1 VLKIKASATSTL
13 AALVL
18 SACAPSIP
26 VQSTQLA
33 PLTAMRQHERVRVVT
48 SVAVRL
54 ETGYSRKVS
63 GGSVWRPVGEV
74 PQGLVLQPVG
84 TVFTIEGRQVHE
96 AYLVVKE
103 SALVGFFLPG
113 ESHFSPLEPP
123 QPITIERVND

>member
-1 VLKIKASATSTL
+1 VFRTKAFVTSTL
-13 AALVL
+13 ATLVL

-26 VQSTQLA
+26 VQRAQLA
-33 PLTAMRQHERVRVVT
+33 PLTATRQHERVRVVT
-48 SVAVRL
+48 AVAVRL
-54 ETGYSRKVS
+54 ETGYSRQVS
-63 GGSVWRPVGEV
+63 GGSVWRTVGEV

-103 SALVGFFLPG
+103 NTLVGFFLPG
-113 ESHFSPLEPP
+113 ESNFSPLEPS